1 MIANERQYRITKTEL
16 RRFEEAIE
24 AGYTPSKGVD
34 PRMRGVMD
42 AALKSQAE
50 TLREEMQRYEKL
62 RQGRF
67 KERELDSLKDLPTA
81 MIEAR
86 IASGLTQKKLAE
98 RLGLHEQQ
106 IQRWE
111 ANLYSGVGLERL
123 QEVINA
129 TGMRLGQA
137 VTYRAAA

>member
-1 MIANERQYRITKTEL
+1 MIANERQYRITKSEL
-16 RRFEEAIE
+16 RRFEKAIE
-24 AGYTPSKGVD
+24 AGYTPSEGVD

-50 TLREEMQRYEKL
+50 TLREEMQHYENL
-62 RQGRF
+62 RQGHF
-67 KERELDSLKDLPTA
+67 KERELKSLKDLPTA

-86 IASGLTQKKLAE
+86 IASGLTQKGLAA

-123 QEVINA
+123 QEVIDA
-129 TGMRLGQA
+129 TAMHLRTT
-137 VTYRAAA
+137 VTYRAAG